1 MSPRSYQ
8 IIRRTGLNLSASV
21 ILSVLEIGISGL
33 VVQQVQAVSL
43 PLLAV
48 ILTGNLLIAMTIP
61 IE

>member
-8 IIRRTGLNLSASV
+8 IIRRTGLNLSAAV

-33 VVQQVQAVSL
+33 LVQPIQAVGL

-48 ILTGNLLIAMTIP
+48 TLTGNFLIAMTMP
-61 IE
+61 TE